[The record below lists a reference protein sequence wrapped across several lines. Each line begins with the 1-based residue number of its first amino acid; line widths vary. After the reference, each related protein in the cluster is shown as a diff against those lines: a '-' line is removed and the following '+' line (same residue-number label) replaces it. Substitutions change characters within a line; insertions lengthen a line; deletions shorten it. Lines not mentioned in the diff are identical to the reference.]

1 MASNDQRGPAP
12 TKLREEELEAEAS
25 HWIAR
30 RDHGLS
36 PADQAELQAWLVSNP
51 RHAQTFERCEAAWG
65 CLRDLRHLPESEL
78 AALLP
83 RPVRHWP
90 WIAATGALAA
100 ALALG
105 LFLRRPPVAPAPAL
119 ADRHYTSAVGKRLI
133 LPDGSIAEM
142 HRGSEI
148 VFSNDPTERRVQL
161 LRGEVL
167 FDVVHQADRPF
178 VVVAGAVAIQDLGT
192 AFDVRLESDRV
203 AVLVTE
209 GRVVVSQTGIVG
221 SSRLVRRGEQAE
233 VRTQAVLAAIEIH
246 RASIAEAQKALAW
259 QEDRRLVF
267 TRTSLAQAAAEM
279 NLCNRCQLR
288 VVDAK
293 AGSVL
298 ISGSVDAGSIDAFV
312 SLLSSRFGVSA
323 ENRSDDE
330 IVLALAGRDRTA
342 SFEPPAPPVL
352 ADPSPR
358 LVFSRTPLAEAVA
371 QMNLYNRRKLVV
383 ADDATGSVLVSGRV
397 EANNVDGFVSLLS
410 IGFGVSAE
418 GRGETETVLR
428 K

>member
-1 MASNDQRGPAP
+1 
-12 TKLREEELEAEAS
+12 
-25 HWIAR
+25 
-30 RDHGLS
+30 
-36 PADQAELQAWLVSNP
+36 
-51 RHAQTFERCEAAWG
+51 
-65 CLRDLRHLPESEL
+65 
-78 AALLP
+78 
-83 RPVRHWP
+83 
-90 WIAATGALAA
+90 
-100 ALALG
+100 
-105 LFLRRPPVAPAPAL
+105 
-119 ADRHYTSAVGKRLI
+119 
-133 LPDGSIAEM
+133 
-142 HRGSEI
+142 
-148 VFSNDPTERRVQL
+148 
-161 LRGEVL
+161 
-167 FDVVHQADRPF
+167 
-178 VVVAGAVAIQDLGT
+178 
-192 AFDVRLESDRV
+192 
-203 AVLVTE
+203 
-209 GRVVVSQTGIVG
+209 
-221 SSRLVRRGEQAE
+221 
-233 VRTQAVLAAIEIH
+233 
-246 RASIAEAQKALAW
+246 
-259 QEDRRLVF
+259 
-267 TRTSLAQAAAEM
+267 M